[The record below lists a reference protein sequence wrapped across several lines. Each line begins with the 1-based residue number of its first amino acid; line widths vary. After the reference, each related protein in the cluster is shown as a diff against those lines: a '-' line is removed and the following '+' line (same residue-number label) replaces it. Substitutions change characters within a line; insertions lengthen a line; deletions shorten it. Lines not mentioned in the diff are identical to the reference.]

1 MGLGLNICQTIL
13 RHHGDKIIFE
23 SAFGEW
29 TVITLF
35 LPSSIEVN
43 NPITG
48 KHSFAEVKD
57 HKSAQTSQP

>member
-29 TVITLF
+29 TIVTLF
-35 LPSSIEVN
+35 LPSSIEGA

-48 KHSFAEVKD
+48 KYSFSELKD
-57 HKSAQTSQP
+57 HKSAQSSLP